1 MASSQWRQG
10 QSWGRDTYAHASCTE
25 ESCGQ
30 TAKWRP
36 YRDWQ
41 QSSWRQE
48 DHWQASAHECHR
60 DTQASFYSGRCWRGR
75 SHYDDAAQDVEESLQ
90 VIETPKQAAE
100 PRRKSLP
107 PPQAM
112 DIESTKLQHC
122 RSSERFCLQEN
133 MHKKNSQRSYASKVV
148 SEDAP
153 TYIAPRPSGRVWR
166 KPAQTIA
173 SVSTPA
179 RGTTHCKEQKLRGT
193 HHGVRNICADNAVSN
208 RSVPANAGQCSSNSV
223 DIERVSSSASVTPP
237 SIKPGVSINT
247 EVADRTDSQDN
258 SGTSADRVIMD
269 KLLDSFKLMLEMQST
284 ALARAGDEHVASSR
298 PLRRAESQRTRRLS
312 EPSRPVS
319 VARKHRRSLG
329 TRRRRSCSSL
339 PSGHEVETGESSAR
353 VDPALAGVIDLLAP
367 PNEPTPSA
375 PPDGG
380 CWEWPLSRHE
390 RKMRVALVDQKLL
403 RLDRQLIVAKLQ
415 DLQAGKITD

>member
-1 MASSQWRQG
+1 
-10 QSWGRDTYAHASCTE
+10 
-25 ESCGQ
+25 
-30 TAKWRP
+30 
-36 YRDWQ
+36 
-41 QSSWRQE
+41 
-48 DHWQASAHECHR
+48 
-60 DTQASFYSGRCWRGR
+60 
-75 SHYDDAAQDVEESLQ
+75 LQ
-90 VIETPKQAAE
+90 VIESQKKAAE

-107 PPQAM
+107 PPQTMEPRRKSLPPPKTM
-112 DIESTKLQHC
+112 DIDSTELQHC
-122 RSSERFCLQEN
+122 RSSERFGLQEHV
-133 MHKKNSQRSYASKVV
+133 HKKNSQRSYASKVV

-179 RGTTHCKEQKLRGT
+179 RATTHYKEQKLREA

-208 RSVPANAGQCSSNSV
+208 RSVPANAGRCSSNSSGI
-223 DIERVSSSASVTPP
+223 DPVSSSASLAPP
-237 SIKPGVSINT
+237 SIEPGVSINT
-247 EVADRTDSQDN
+247 EVADRTDSQDH

-319 VARKHRRSLG
+319 MTRKNRRSLG

-390 RKMRVALVDQKLL
+390 RKMRVAMVDQKLL
-403 RLDRQLIVAKLQ
+403 RIDRQLIVAKLQ